1 MISFWYRV
9 IALVHRDISAWP
21 TVWTPKSGEIPGSVA
36 EVCEDGVCNYLESRS
51 ISKANRACTNEPFDM
66 LMWFWIVAEAER
78 RVMRM
83 YQAGLVL
90 EGGGMKGVYTAGVLD
105 FLRKGN

>member
-1 MISFWYRV
+1 
-9 IALVHRDISAWP
+9 
-21 TVWTPKSGEIPGSVA
+21 
-36 EVCEDGVCNYLESRS
+36 
-51 ISKANRACTNEPFDM
+51 M
-66 LMWFWIVAEAER
+66 LMGFWIVAEAER

-105 FLRKGN
+105 IQEKNGGCEDNIG

>member
-1 MISFWYRV
+1 
-9 IALVHRDISAWP
+9 
-21 TVWTPKSGEIPGSVA
+21 
-36 EVCEDGVCNYLESRS
+36 
-51 ISKANRACTNEPFDM
+51 M
-66 LMWFWIVAEAER
+66 LMGFWIVAEAER

-105 FLRKGN
+105 FLPKKELTSPISMGYLPERVICAAICPDKRGGH